1 MGMDRIRVGL
11 IWLTLGASGF
21 VAYVPHPRPLS
32 HGERVESRGGR
43 FIGFSEFSGFT
54 RTLGENGEV
63 LLMSPEI
70 DPGLNWD
77 ELVVSWNADTPP
89 GSYLRVEA
97 RVVYPD
103 RTTKFYVM
111 GLWSPDPV
119 VHPRESV
126 VKQKDDDGNVLTDT
140 LVMKRAGGKVQ
151 VRVTL
156 GNGAMGER
164 GNGPP
169 ISPFPCNSPTSGAP
183 RLRFLGLSFVDDKA
197 IKNPLAAEKA
207 AWGKTLDV
215 PERCQLSYKGG
226 EGWCSPASTSMVL
239 AYWARELKRPELDRD
254 VPDVAKEVFD
264 KNWPGTGNWPF
275 NTAYAGS
282 FPGMR
287 AYVTRL
293 TDVSELEQWVA
304 ARVPVVL
311 SLSYRLLHEKGK
323 SEGHIVVVVGF
334 TPEGEPIVNDP
345 WERLEKGD
353 RVRQV
358 CKRENLVKAWA
369 ISKNTVYLI
378 YPEKSVVPEDRFEHW
393 AGGR

>member
-1 MGMDRIRVGL
+1 VQ
-11 IWLTLGASGF
+11 T
-21 VAYVPHPRPLS
+21 
-32 HGERVESRGGR
+32 
-43 FIGFSEFSGFT
+43 
-54 RTLGENGEV
+54 
-63 LLMSPEI
+63 SPEI

-77 ELVVSWNADTPP
+77 ELVVSWNADTSA

-103 RTTKFYVM
+103 RATKFFVM
-111 GLWSPDPV
+111 GLWSPDTA

-140 LVMKRAGGKVQ
+140 LVMKRAGGKAQ
-151 VRVTL
+151 VRVVMGNGEMGNVGNGEMGEWGNEGDEEMAEL
-156 GNGAMGER
+156 GNGT
-164 GNGPP
+164 P
-169 ISPFPCNSPTSGAP
+169 ISPFPCISSISRVPD
-183 RLRFLGLSFVDDKA
+183 LRFLGLSFLDSKTKRD
-197 IKNPLAAEKA
+197 PLAAEKA
-207 AWGKTLDV
+207 AWGKTMDV

-226 EGWCSPASTSMVL
+226 EGWCSPASTSMAL

-254 VPDVAKEVFD
+254 VPDVAKDVFD

-304 ARVPVVL
+304 AGVPVVL

-323 SEGHIVVVVGF
+323 SDGHIVVVVGF
-334 TPEGEPIVNDP
+334 TPEGEPVVNDP

-369 ISKNTVYLI
+369 VSKNTVYLI
-378 YPEKSVVPEDRFEHW
+378 YPEKTVVPVDRFGHW
-393 AGGR
+393 AAAPIVSSRMH